1 MLNNVFFV
9 SNKILIKNHF
19 SLFTRILSTA
29 KASSC
34 IGKRQSRTVNLRNFN
49 KSKKNILISMEIS
62 KFAIKTTTMLRS
74 MWRCFVMNMDR

>member
-1 MLNNVFFV
+1 MFSIKALFSLALTKWGGVMLNNVFFV

-49 KSKKNILISMEIS
+49 KSKKT
-62 KFAIKTTTMLRS
+62 F
-74 MWRCFVMNMDR
+74 